1 MLSSDTW
8 RLFFLAGE
16 RKRKLVWDGAGDV
29 NFLGLCRSFAKWD
42 PSVFDDEDLFVLYLD
57 VLARRRIWASPQPV
71 PPGAFSLD
79 AMTTSSCR
87 KFFRFEHGAL
97 QLIAESIFA
106 TKYLR
111 TPERDKV
118 ERVEALCIFLRMLAK
133 PVSLDDMVPLFHRA
147 TGPLS
152 RIAKVVAFA
161 VAEFARNVLRFDANL
176 VRQNFNVW
184 ADAVTNITEMHVN
197 VYGFLDA
204 KLYYTT
210 ELTRAPGTLYNFE
223 KHGNGLKFQCVVV
236 PTGSELL
243 FFLATNYIHPLCDRT
258 LYQCARTC
266 SWLSS

>member
-1 MLSSDTW
+1 LAP
-8 RLFFLAGE
+8 FFFFFVGE
-16 RKRKLVWDGAGDV
+16 RKRKLVWGGAEDV
-29 NFLGLCRSFAKWD
+29 NFLALCRSFAKWD
-42 PSVFDDEDLFVLYLD
+42 PSVFDDDEDLFLLYLD
-57 VLARRRIWASPQPV
+57 VLSRRRIWTSPQPV
-71 PPGAFSLD
+71 PPGAFSLE

-97 QLIAESIFA
+97 HQIAESIFP

-118 ERVEALCIFLRMLAK
+118 DRVEALCVFLRMLAK

-147 TGPLS
+147 TAPLS

-161 VAEFARNVLRFDANL
+161 VAAFAQNVLRFDVDL
-176 VRQNFNVW
+176 VRQNFRVW
-184 ADAVTNITEMHVN
+184 ADAVTNITEMDVN

-223 KHGNGLKFQCVVV
+223 KHGNGIKFQCVVV
-236 PTGSELL
+236 PTGSSLL
-243 FFLATNYIHPLCDRT
+243 FF
-258 LYQCARTC
+258 
-266 SWLSS
+266 